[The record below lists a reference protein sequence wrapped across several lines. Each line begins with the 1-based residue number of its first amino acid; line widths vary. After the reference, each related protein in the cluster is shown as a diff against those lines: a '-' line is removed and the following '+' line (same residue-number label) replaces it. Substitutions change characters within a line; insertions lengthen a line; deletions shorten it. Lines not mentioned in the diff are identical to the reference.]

1 MLFSGLYSNKGAS
14 FKILKLVDEEKI
26 RPVLSNTLLLEYEDI
41 LKKKRTVLGFTES
54 EIEEVLNNLCALS
67 VKQLIYFLW
76 RPKLKDPKDDHVL
89 ELAFASQC
97 DALVTHN
104 LKDFVGSDDLGI
116 RVLRPSELLK
126 ELI

>member
-1 MLFSGLYSNKGAS
+1 M
-14 FKILKLVDEEKI
+14 
-26 RPVLSNTLLLEYEDI
+26 
-41 LKKKRTVLGFTES
+41 
-54 EIEEVLNNLCALS
+54 LNNLCALS

-116 RVLRPSELLK
+116 RVLRPSELVK